1 LQLFLVIQTLKQ
13 FAGEEGGRKGLEE
26 VFFSFGKL
34 VVFSLLDIDDCFSI
48 VKNLFPFDPK
58 LVKVPS
64 RSEGQHDIM
73 ENRDEQVAVRAY
85 QLQNLERREC
95 YVRRFVD
102 ESRMDRIIHI
112 GRTREVRLT
121 ATRNDVE
128 DLKDKLMLQRGVLFS
143 EAEKIIS
150 ERKIL
155 AQKKAIIPNSV

>member
-1 LQLFLVIQTLKQ
+1 L
-13 FAGEEGGRKGLEE
+13 AGEEGGRKGLED
-26 VFFSFGKL
+26 VFFSFGNM
-34 VVFSLLDIDDCFSI
+34 VVFSLLDIDDCFSV

-73 ENRDEQVAVRAY
+73 ENRDEQAAVRAY

-128 DLKDKLMLQRGVLFS
+128 ALKDTLMLQRGVLFS
-143 EAEKIIS
+143 EAERIIG
-150 ERKIL
+150 ERKIST
-155 AQKKAIIPNSV
+155 QKKVTMPSSV